1 MKRYMTILLLASII
15 VSCSPQ
21 ATATE
26 ISPIQ
31 PESTQ
36 TSVPPIITVTAS
48 QTSAPTE
55 TPLPSETASPTPP
68 SCAAPVNPIDNAT
81 IPARGPFD
89 FTWTAFAGA
98 SSYIISIGPQNWY
111 PTNFPVNGTTLT
123 RFMENFP
130 ASPSYEWSITAV
142 DSSGREICKAGPYAF
157 ITSVNVSATA
167 SFNGGVIVA
176 SDSSNSS
183 NTSSNNQQNGSNNG
197 STDTSNSRG
206 DSSGTSSSDISM
218 MIFADGD
225 DQQCRLSVI
234 YKIKSNTGFS
244 FLRLLYRYNGQEG
257 FVDLTAP
264 IQDPYPAYNFYSAST
279 PPLPVRHGDTV
290 NFGVWYRADTG
301 GETRA
306 VTLLHS
312 MSNCTQ

>member
-1 MKRYMTILLLASII
+1 MKRYATILLLASII

-21 ATATE
+21 AIATE
-26 ISPIQ
+26 ISTTQ
-31 PESTQ
+31 PEVSQ
-36 TSVPPIITVTAS
+36 TPVSPTISVTAS
-48 QTSAPTE
+48 QTTAPTE
-55 TPLPSETASPTPP
+55 TPLPTETASPTPP
-68 SCAAPVNPIDNAT
+68 SCATPVNPTDNAT

-89 FTWTAFAGA
+89 FAWTAFTGA

-157 ITSVNVSATA
+157 VTSANVSATA
-167 SFNGGVIVA
+167 SFNGGVVVA

-197 STDTSNSRG
+197 STDTSNG
-206 DSSGTSSSDISM
+206 GGGSSGTSSSDIAI
-218 MIFADGD
+218 MIFSDSD
-225 DQQCRLSVI
+225 DQQCRLHVS
-234 YKIKSNTGFS
+234 YKIKSNSTFS
-244 FLRLLYRYNGQEG
+244 FLRLLYRYNGQED
-257 FVDLTAP
+257 FVDLTAAVL
-264 IQDPYPAYNFYSAST
+264 DPYPAYNYYNAST
-279 PPLPVRHGDTV
+279 PPLPVRQGDTV
-290 NFGVWYRADTG
+290 NFGVWYRAATG
-301 GETRA
+301 EETRA
-306 VTLLHS
+306 VTLQHS